1 MRRISWLALLAGIGV
16 VAITPALAQD
26 SNGSAVQEEPLETPT
41 GTEEAGDFNRELLTV
56 EEQVDAL
63 KERVFRS
70 KATLQ
75 LLKEIVIEGAT
86 TGSRATIW
94 HVNKLGTAY
103 KLESITY
110 LLDGQSKFSKSDPSG
125 SLSDSREFKIH
136 DGALPPGNHNLSV
149 DFKIRPTG
157 FGIFKYAQAYE
168 ISVRSNYAFEA
179 ELGKACTVRS
189 VLTDRGGVANS
200 FEERAKVDFEL
211 KCERI
216 ADAQPR

>member
-1 MRRISWLALLAGIGV
+1 MRRISWLALLVGIGV
-16 VAITPALAQD
+16 TIAPALAQD
-26 SNGSAVQEEPLETPT
+26 TSGSTVQEEPLDTPT
-41 GTEEAGDFNRELLTV
+41 AADEVGDFNRELLTV

-103 KLESITY
+103 RLESITY

-168 ISVRSNYAFEA
+168 IDVRSNYAFEA
-179 ELGKACTVRS
+179 ELGKSCTVRS
-189 VLTDRGGVANS
+189 ILTDRGGVANS
-200 FEERAKVDFEL
+200 FEERARVDFEL

-216 ADAQPR
+216 NDAEQR